1 MQLISVCLLVVF
13 SEVNCPQSIM
23 LFWDSLKVYITFTL
37 IQQFLVYLQEL
48 CKYNPH
54 LILGHFDI

>member
-48 CKYNPH
+48 CNYNPH

>member
-13 SEVNCPQSIM
+13 CEVNGPQSIM
-23 LFWDSLKVYITFTL
+23 LFWDSLKVYRTFTL
-37 IQQFLVYLQEL
+37 IQQFLVYLREL
-48 CKYNPH
+48 WNYNPH

>member
-13 SEVNCPQSIM
+13 CEVNCPQSIM

-48 CKYNPH
+48 YNYNPH